1 MPCLFFIGENM
12 LNKTKVNISSGLV
25 SDLKK
30 YLKEVCVGCATY
42 CRDELTSVAEQAIN
56 NFYADYSPIKY
67 KRHYTNF
74 QKNSFIKYYNNP
86 HNQIIRGG
94 VELTPN
100 SVENVYYGATGAQVF
115 DFVYAGYHGVSS
127 AIYGNPSP
135 MNPSPREEIEIA
147 QLFLANGIDTLKR
160 KGIERANGGG
170 YQQIRTR

>member
-1 MPCLFFIGENM
+1 MSFFYGEIM
-12 LNKTKVNISSGLV
+12 QVKTKVEISNTLV

-30 YLKEVCVGCATY
+30 YLKEICVGCATY

-56 NFYADYSPIKY
+56 NFYADYSPLKY

-74 QKNSFIKYYNNP
+74 RNNSFIKYYNNP

-94 VELTPN
+94 VELTPDM
-100 SVENVYYGATGAQVF
+100 VEDIYKGLTGSQVF

-127 AIYGNPSP
+127 AIHGNPAP

-147 QLFLANGIDTLKR
+147 QLFLANSVGALKK
-160 KGIERANGGG
+160 KGVERANKNG
-170 YQQIRTR
+170 YQVIEIS